1 MGAQTKHGH
10 QLYAHPLVP
19 RGRCPLAIVV
29 FFHTHVKLVVII
41 IILILVLWYVCT
53 VSSARTRT
61 CARARARARVR
72 ARAQAVECCSKY
84 AYFVCTLSPCLLTSS
99 LVVLSYQL
107 RWCEPP
113 AIFKFHVH
121 RDTSPT
127 HLCVEASQA

>member
-1 MGAQTKHGH
+1 
-10 QLYAHPLVP
+10 VP

-29 FFHTHVKLVVII
+29 FLHTHIKLVVII

-61 CARARARARVR
+61 CASTCARARARTCTR
-72 ARAQAVECCSKY
+72 ARAHIQAVECRSKY
-84 AYFVCTLSPCLLTSS
+84 AYFECTLSPCLLTSS
-99 LVVLSYQL
+99 LVVLSNQL

>member
-1 MGAQTKHGH
+1 
-10 QLYAHPLVP
+10 VP

-29 FFHTHVKLVVII
+29 FLHTHIKLVVII

-61 CARARARARVR
+61 CASTCARARARAHI
-72 ARAQAVECCSKY
+72 QAVECRSKY
-84 AYFVCTLSPCLLTSS
+84 ANFERTLSPCLLTSS
-99 LVVLSYQL
+99 LVVLSNQL